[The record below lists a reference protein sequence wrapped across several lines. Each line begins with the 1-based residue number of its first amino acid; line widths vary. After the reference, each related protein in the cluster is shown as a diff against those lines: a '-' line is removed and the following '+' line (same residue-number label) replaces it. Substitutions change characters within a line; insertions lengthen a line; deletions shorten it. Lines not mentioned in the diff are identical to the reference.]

1 MSVVAH
7 AAGLAAA
14 GGLLMTAPAPNVALH
29 APGHSPKIKT
39 HWNYSVTVT
48 RGGKP
53 AAATITAQI
62 VDPIGGVHIVQ
73 FGSTTRNIK
82 NFPIKGV
89 FRDYI
94 IWPRDSNG
102 IPLTLRFLIRVGGK
116 TTTLKY
122 HVVPHA

>member
-1 MSVVAH
+1 VRVI
-7 AAGLAAA
+7 AALLVSAALSA
-14 GGLLMTAPAPNVALH
+14 APVKATLS
-29 APGHSPKIKT
+29 APGHTPKLNT
-39 HWNYSVTVT
+39 RWHYTLRVTQ
-48 RGGKP
+48 GGR
-53 AAATITAQI
+53 AASARLTAQI